1 MLLSKSILIM
11 TLHEYQKRCADFIT
25 AHKNCILSVD
35 MGLGKTAAVLEYIRR
50 AAPASVLIVAP
61 KRVAENNWHT
71 EAQKWGLDEIYQ
83 KMIVCSG
90 TPKKRALALK
100 DAAHPYKIIS
110 RDNIKECEGM
120 TFDLL
125 VIDELTSF
133 KSIDA
138 ARTKSVMKINAERKV
153 GLTGTFL
160 ANGAID
166 IFGQAA
172 AVGLSFNGYN
182 FYAWRATY
190 FKDALAGSGLAFHKW
205 KLAVPLECVLQPI
218 QKDIF
223 TLTAADYLHI
233 PAVSYET
240 LKIELTESE
249 REQYMKA
256 DAFLQL
262 SIGGESL
269 SVDERAKFAKL
280 QTLCNG
286 FVYTKDGSAI
296 RSDYCTK
303 LQAVADFVLDCKES
317 GEPVLLFYAYREE
330 AIWLH
335 ELLTER
341 GVKCD
346 SVQRAGFLERWNNGQ
361 TECLFAHPASAGHG
375 LNIQA
380 GGRIIVWSSVTW
392 NYELWAH
399 GNARLARQGQTRQ
412 VRVVSFV
419 ADGTC
424 EERIVAALAKKDKE
438 QNQFLK
444 LTKQ

>member
-1 MLLSKSILIM
+1 M
-11 TLHEYQKRCADFIT
+11 TLHDYQKRCADFIASHT
-25 AHKNCILSVD
+25 NCILSVD

-71 EAQKWGLDEIYQ
+71 EAKKWGLVQIYQ
-83 KMIVCSG
+83 KMIVCAG

-100 DAAHPYKIIS
+100 DEAHPYKIIS
-110 RDNIKECEGM
+110 RDNIKDCKGLSFE
-120 TFDLL
+120 LL

-138 ARTKSVMKINAERKV
+138 ARTKAVMNIKAKRKV

-172 AVGLSFNGYN
+172 AVGLSFNNYN
-182 FYAWRATY
+182 FFAWRVTY
-190 FKDALAGSGLAFHKW
+190 FRDALAGSGLAFHKW
-205 KLAVPLECVLQPI
+205 KLAVPLECVLAPI

-233 PAVSYET
+233 PSVSYET
-240 LKIELTESE
+240 RKVELTAIE
-249 REQYMKA
+249 REQYMTA

-262 SIGGESL
+262 KIGDDIL
-269 SVDERAKFAKL
+269 SMDERAKFAKL

-286 FVYTKDGSAI
+286 FVYTSDGGAI

-303 LQAVADFVLDCKES
+303 LQAVADFVLDCKEA

-330 AIWLH
+330 ALWLH
-335 ELLTER
+335 ELLTAR
-341 GVKCD
+341 GVKCE
-346 SVQRAGFLERWNNGQ
+346 SVQRAGFLERWNAGQ

-375 LNIQA
+375 LNMQA
-380 GGRIIVWSSVTW
+380 GGRICVWSSVTW
-392 NYELWAH
+392 NYELWAQ

-419 ADGTC
+419 AKDTC
-424 EERIVAALAKKDKE
+424 EAGIVAALARKDKE
-438 QNQFLK
+438 QNQFLT

>member
-1 MLLSKSILIM
+1 M
-11 TLHEYQKRCADFIT
+11 TLHDYQKRCADFIASHT
-25 AHKNCILSVD
+25 NCILSVD

-50 AAPASVLIVAP
+50 ANPVSVLIVAP

-71 EAQKWGLDEIYQ
+71 EALKWGLVEIYQ
-83 KMIVCSG
+83 KMIVCAG

-100 DAAHPYKIIS
+100 DTSHPYKIIS
-110 RDNIKECEGM
+110 RDNIKDCKGM

-138 ARTKSVMKINAERKV
+138 ARTKAVMSIKAKRKV

-166 IFGQAA
+166 IYGQAS
-172 AVGLSFNGYN
+172 AVGLRFNNYN
-182 FYAWRATY
+182 FFAWRATY

-205 KLAVPLECVLQPI
+205 KLAVPFECVLTPI
-218 QKDIF
+218 KYNIF

-240 LKIELTESE
+240 RQIELTESE
-249 REQYMKA
+249 RERYENA

-262 SIGGESL
+262 NIGDEIL
-269 SVDERAKFAKL
+269 SVNERAKFSKL

-286 FVYTKDGSAI
+286 FVYLEDGSAV
-296 RSDYCTK
+296 RSEYCTK
-303 LQAVADFVLDCKES
+303 LEAVADFVLDCKEA
-317 GEPVLLFYAYREE
+317 GEPVLLFYSYREE
-330 AIWLH
+330 ALWLY
-335 ELLTER
+335 ELLTAR
-341 GVKCD
+341 GVKCE
-346 SVQRAGFLERWNNGQ
+346 SVKKAGFLERWNAGQ

-375 LNIQA
+375 LNMQA
-380 GGRIIVWSSVTW
+380 GGRICVWSSVTW
-392 NYELWAH
+392 NYELWAQ

-419 ADGTC
+419 AKNTC
-424 EERIVAALAKKDKE
+424 EAGIVAALARKDKE
-438 QNQFLK
+438 QNQFLT

>member
-1 MLLSKSILIM
+1 M
-11 TLHEYQKRCADFIT
+11 TLHDYQKRCADFID
-25 AHKNCILSVD
+25 AHTNCILSVD

-50 AAPASVLIVAP
+50 SAPSTILIAAP

-71 EAQKWGLDEIYQ
+71 EALKWGLVEIYK
-83 KMIVCSG
+83 KMIVCAG

-100 DAAHPYKIIS
+100 DTTHPYKIIS

-133 KSIDA
+133 KSIEA
-138 ARTKSVMKINAERKV
+138 SRTKSLMKIRAARKV

-166 IFGQAA
+166 IYGQAA
-172 AVGLSFNGYN
+172 SVGLSFNGYN

-190 FKDALAGSGLAFHKW
+190 FRDALAGSGLAFHKW
-205 KLAVPLECVLQPI
+205 KLNVPLEDVLKPI
-218 QKDIF
+218 QNNIF
-223 TLTAADYLHI
+223 TLTADDYLHI

-240 LKIELTESE
+240 RQIELTESE
-249 REQYMKA
+249 RTRYENA

-262 SIGGESL
+262 NIGDEIL
-269 SVDERAKFAKL
+269 SVNERAKFAKL

-286 FVYTKDGSAI
+286 FVYTDYGPI

-303 LQAVADFVLDCKES
+303 LETVADFVLDCKEA
-317 GEPVLLFYAYREE
+317 GEPVLLFYSYREE
-330 AIWLH
+330 ALWLH
-335 ELLTER
+335 ELLTAR
-341 GVKCD
+341 GVKCE
-346 SVQRAGFLERWNNGQ
+346 SVKKDGFLERWNAGQ

-375 LNIQA
+375 LNMQA
-380 GGRIIVWSSVTW
+380 GGRICVWSSVTW
-392 NYELWAH
+392 NYELWAQ
-399 GNARLARQGQTRQ
+399 GNARLARQGQTRK

-419 ADGTC
+419 AKDTC
-424 EERIVAALAKKDKE
+424 EAGIVAALARKDKE
-438 QNQFLK
+438 QNQFLTI
-444 LTKQ
+444 TKQ

>member
-1 MLLSKSILIM
+1 M
-11 TLHEYQKRCADFIT
+11 TLHDYQKRCADFIASHT
-25 AHKNCILSVD
+25 NCILSVD

-50 AAPASVLIVAP
+50 SNPSTVLIVAP

-71 EAQKWGLDEIYQ
+71 EAKKWGLDEIYV
-83 KMIVCSG
+83 KMIVCAG
-90 TPKKRALALK
+90 TAKKRGIALK

-120 TFDLL
+120 KFDLL

-138 ARTKSVMKINAERKV
+138 ARTKSVMKIQAARKV

-166 IFGQAA
+166 IYGQAA
-172 AVGLSFNGYN
+172 SVGLSFNNYN
-182 FYAWRATY
+182 FFAWRATY

-205 KLAVPLECVLQPI
+205 KLAVPLECVLAPI
-218 QKDIF
+218 QEHIF

-233 PAVSYET
+233 PSVSYET
-240 LKIELTESE
+240 RKVELTASE
-249 REQYMKA
+249 REQYMTA

-262 SIGGESL
+262 RIGDDIL
-269 SVDERAKFAKL
+269 SMDERAKFAKL

-286 FVYTKDGSAI
+286 FVYTHDGGAI
-296 RSDYCTK
+296 RSECCTK
-303 LQAVADFVLDCKES
+303 LQAVADFVLDCKEA

-330 AIWLH
+330 ALWLH
-335 ELLTER
+335 ELLTAR
-341 GVKCD
+341 GVKCE
-346 SVQRAGFLERWNNGQ
+346 SVQRAGFLDRWNAGQ

-375 LNIQA
+375 LNMQA
-380 GGRIIVWSSVTW
+380 GGRICVWSSVTW
-392 NYELWAH
+392 NYELWAQ

>member
-1 MLLSKSILIM
+1 M
-11 TLHEYQKRCADFIT
+11 TLHEYQIRCADFIA
-25 AHKNCILSVD
+25 AHPNCILSVD

-71 EAQKWGLDEIYQ
+71 EAQKWGLVQIYQ
-83 KMIVCSG
+83 KMIVCAG

-100 DAAHPYKIIS
+100 DTAHPYKIIS
-110 RDNIKECEGM
+110 RDNIKECEGLY
-120 TFDLL
+120 FDLL

-138 ARTKSVMKINAERKV
+138 ARTKSVMKIRAARKV

-166 IFGQAA
+166 IYGQAS

-182 FYAWRATY
+182 FFAWRATY

-240 LKIELTESE
+240 RIVELTASE
-249 REQYMKA
+249 KEQYMTA
-256 DAFLQL
+256 DSFLQL
-262 SIGGESL
+262 KIGDDIL
-269 SVDERAKFAKL
+269 SMDERAKFAKL

-286 FVYTKDGSAI
+286 FVYTGDGGAI

-303 LQAVADFVLDCKES
+303 LQAVADFVLDCKEA

-330 AIWLH
+330 ALWLH
-335 ELLTER
+335 ELLTAR
-341 GVKCD
+341 GVKCE
-346 SVQRAGFLERWNNGQ
+346 SVQRAGFLERWNAGQ

-375 LNIQA
+375 LNMQA
-380 GGRIIVWSSVTW
+380 GGRICVWSSITW
-392 NYELWAH
+392 NYELWAQ

-412 VRVVSFV
+412 VRLIFFV
-419 ADGTC
+419 TKGTC
-424 EERIVAALAKKDKE
+424 EEDIVKSIVRKDKE

>member
-1 MLLSKSILIM
+1 MR
-11 TLHEYQKRCADFIT
+11 LHEYQKRCADFIA

-50 AAPASVLIVAP
+50 SAPASVLIVAP

-71 EAQKWGLDEIYQ
+71 EAKKWGLIEIYQ
-83 KMIVCSG
+83 KMIVCAG
-90 TPKKRALALK
+90 TPKKRALAMN
-100 DAAHPYKIIS
+100 DEAHPYKIIS
-110 RDNIKECEGM
+110 RDNIKECDGLY
-120 TFDLL
+120 FDLM

-138 ARTKSVMKINAERKV
+138 ARTKSVMKIKASRKV

-166 IFGQAA
+166 IYGQAA
-172 AVGLSFNGYN
+172 SVGLSFNGYN
-182 FYAWRATY
+182 FFAWRATY
-190 FKDALAGSGLAFHKW
+190 FKDALAGSGLSFHKW

-218 QKDIF
+218 QDSIF

-240 LKIELTESE
+240 HKIELTASE
-249 REQYMKA
+249 KEQYMKA

-286 FVYTKDGSAI
+286 FVYTDDGGAI

-303 LQAVADFVLDCKES
+303 LEAVADFVQDCKEA

-330 AIWLH
+330 AVWLH
-335 ELLTER
+335 ELLTAR
-341 GVKCD
+341 GVKCE

-375 LNIQA
+375 LNMQT

-392 NYELWAH
+392 NYELWAQ

-412 VRVVSFV
+412 VRIVSFV
-419 ADGTC
+419 ACDTC
-424 EERIVAALAKKDKE
+424 EERIVSALAKKDKE
-438 QNQFLK
+438 QSQFLK

>member
-1 MLLSKSILIM
+1 M
-11 TLHEYQKRCADFIT
+11 TLHDYQKRCADFIA
-25 AHKNCILSVD
+25 AHTNCILSVD

-50 AAPASVLIVAP
+50 ANPSSVLIVAP

-83 KMIVCSG
+83 KMIVCAG
-90 TPKKRALALK
+90 TQKKRALALK
-100 DAAHPYKIIS
+100 DDAHPYKIIS
-110 RDNIKECEGM
+110 RDNIKECKNLS
-120 TFDLL
+120 FDLL

-138 ARTKSVMKINAERKV
+138 ARTKAVMSIKAKRKV

-166 IFGQAA
+166 IYGQAA
-172 AVGLSFNGYN
+172 AVGLSFNNYN

-205 KLAVPLECVLQPI
+205 KLAMPLECVLAPI
-218 QKDIF
+218 QNNIF

-233 PAVSYET
+233 PSVSYET
-240 LKIELTESE
+240 RKVELTASE
-249 REQYMKA
+249 REQYMTA

-262 SIGGESL
+262 KIGDDIL
-269 SVDERAKFAKL
+269 SMDERAKFAKL

-286 FVYTKDGSAI
+286 FVYTSDGGAI

-303 LQAVADFVLDCKES
+303 LEAVADFVLDCKDA

-330 AIWLH
+330 ALWLH
-335 ELLTER
+335 ELLTAR
-341 GVKCD
+341 GVKCE
-346 SVQRAGFLERWNNGQ
+346 SVQRAGFLERWNSGQ

-375 LNIQA
+375 LNMQA

-392 NYELWAH
+392 NYELWAQ

-419 ADGTC
+419 AGGTC

>member
-1 MLLSKSILIM
+1 M
-11 TLHEYQKRCADFIT
+11 TLHEYQIRCADFIA
-25 AHKNCILSVD
+25 AHPNCILSVD

-83 KMIVCSG
+83 KMIVCAG
-90 TPKKRALALK
+90 TPKKRSLSLK

-110 RDNIKECEGM
+110 RDNIKECDGM
-120 TFDLL
+120 NFDLL

-138 ARTKSVMKINAERKV
+138 ARTKSVMKIKAARKV

-166 IFGQAA
+166 IYGQAA
-172 AVGLSFNGYN
+172 AVGLSFNNYN
-182 FYAWRATY
+182 FFAWRATY

-205 KLAVPLECVLQPI
+205 KLSVPLECVLSPI

-223 TLTAADYLHI
+223 TLTASDYLNI

-240 LKIELTESE
+240 RKIELTASE
-249 REQYMKA
+249 REQYMTA

-262 SIGGESL
+262 KIGDDIL
-269 SVDERAKFAKL
+269 SMDERAKFTKL

-286 FVYTKDGSAI
+286 FVYTEDGGAI

-303 LQAVADFVLDCKES
+303 LQAVADFVLDCKEA

-330 AIWLH
+330 ALWLH
-335 ELLTER
+335 ELLTAR
-341 GVKCD
+341 GVKCE
-346 SVQRAGFLERWNNGQ
+346 SVKRAGFLERWNAGQ

-375 LNIQA
+375 LNMQE

-392 NYELWAH
+392 NYELWAQ

-419 ADGTC
+419 AGGTC
-424 EERIVAALAKKDKE
+424 EERIFSALANKDKE